1 MPRNK
6 KRATKPKILNKCT
19 YTLKLKNGGSKVVT
33 RKRRKPI
40 DKELVDEL
48 EKIFNDDHKFP
59 QGKGTMKVRQQ
70 TMKDLSMTTSL
81 TFEQL
86 RRWFDNRTQKAK
98 RIAAKSGEPVVK
110 KTAAAA
116 KTPAKTKSSGK
127 STGGGTRSTRRS
139 TRKTATL

>member
-1 MPRNK
+1 MADLERV
-6 KRATKPKILNKCT
+6 KRPCSLSLSDCCS
-19 YTLKLKNGGSKVVT
+19 L
-33 RKRRKPI
+33 
-40 DKELVDEL
+40 
-48 EKIFNDDHKFP
+48 
-59 QGKGTMKVRQQ
+59 KVRQQ
-70 TMKDLSMTTSL
+70 TMKELSMTTSL

-98 RIAAKSGEPVVK
+98 RIAAKSGKPVVK
-110 KTAAAA
+110 KTAAAT